1 MDISDNHSAAAG
13 PAAAAVGG
21 AGGEAA
27 AAAATT
33 AVLSATGQ
41 QCMKERCQSMSM
53 SRLSLIDAPV
63 CCALLCVGVPRVL
76 VGSRPRVDSCGWPAC
91 ELCGR
96 RLSKVK
102 HTHRHGP
109 GHACHPRCK
118 TLKRSADHSPAAVQD
133 DSAASSLPSAAAAT
147 RPEKRV
153 RRAKSDP
160 GEQQAVQT
168 FSPRRLRLRAM
179 KRPQPERRKLKQEKE
194 DAASSLLEQTHAR
207 RVAALAAAAAAILS
221 FLRHISA

>member
-41 QCMKERCQSMSM
+41 QCIKERCQSMSM
-53 SRLSLIDAPV
+53 SRLPLIDASV
-63 CCALLCVGVPRVL
+63 CCALLCVPFFLLFASAVSRVTSAGL
-76 VGSRPRVDSCGWPAC
+76 PAC
-91 ELCGR
+91 ERCGR
-96 RLSKVK
+96 ELNKVK
-102 HTHRHGP
+102 HVHRHGP

-118 TLKRSADHSPAAVQD
+118 PFKRPPADDAQASVREESA
-133 DSAASSLPSAAAAT
+133 SAATAVAA